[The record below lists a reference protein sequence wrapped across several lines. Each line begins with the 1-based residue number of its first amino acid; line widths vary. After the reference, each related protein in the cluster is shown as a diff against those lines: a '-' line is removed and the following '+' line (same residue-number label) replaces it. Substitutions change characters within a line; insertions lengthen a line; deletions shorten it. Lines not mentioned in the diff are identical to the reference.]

1 MQFVMSSTGRRWRST
16 RAPCEAAASSHARAG
31 RIGLVLH
38 DLPLGGTERI
48 ALRLAGQ
55 WADVGRGV
63 TLFVGSDRGPLR
75 PMVPDAVELIALTPE
90 IARGPG
96 SRAALARAVADAVS
110 AQPVD
115 VMFIPGNFHWPVAGA
130 LHGTRVVAQISA
142 PLRRC
147 DRGVIGQAAYNLNAR
162 WQLRRAD
169 ALVSLSDAM
178 TAEADAVFGSGR
190 TRRIALP
197 ALDDDVP
204 PPRPVPAGSRAI
216 VCVGRL
222 VPEKGF
228 VSAVEAFARLDDPEA
243 RLTILG
249 EGPERAAIA
258 ATAARLGVTDRVHLA
273 GYVPD
278 ARPWLDDARL
288 LLLTS
293 AFEGYGAV
301 IVEAL
306 AAGRQVVATDCS
318 PSVAE
323 LVVPGRGAVAPV
335 GDVPALAAALKR
347 TLAAPPPDPIE
358 LARLV
363 DGYRLGPAADAYLA
377 LFDEVCAR

>member
-1 MQFVMSSTGRRWRST
+1 MRST
-16 RAPCEAAASSHARAG
+16 PAPCGAAASSKGCAG

-48 ALRLAGQ
+48 ALRLAGR
-55 WADVGRGV
+55 WASVGRRV
-63 TLFVGSDRGPLR
+63 TLFVGSDKGPLR

-90 IARGPG
+90 IPRGPG
-96 SRAALARAVADAVS
+96 SRARLTKAVARAMS
-110 AQPVD
+110 ENPVD
-115 VMFIPGNFHWPVAGA
+115 VMFIPGNFHWAVAGA
-130 LHGTRVVAQISA
+130 PAGPRVVAQISA
-142 PLRRC
+142 PLRRR
-147 DRGVIGQAAYNLNAR
+147 DRGVIGQAAYNLHAR
-162 WQLRRAD
+162 WQLRHAD

-178 TAEADAVFGSGR
+178 TAEANAIFGRGR

-197 ALDDDVP
+197 ALDDDIP
-204 PPRPVPAGSRAI
+204 PPRPVPNGSRTI

-228 VSAVEAFARLDDPEA
+228 VSAVEAFARLGDPEA

-249 EGPERAAIA
+249 EGPEREAIA
-258 ATAARLGVTDRVHLA
+258 AAAAWLGVADRVQLA
-273 GYVPD
+273 GYVRD
-278 ARPWLDDARL
+278 ARPWLDEARL

-306 AAGRQVVATDCS
+306 AAGRQVVATACS

-323 LVVPGRGAVAPV
+323 LVVPGQGAVAPV
-335 GDVPALAAALKR
+335 GDVPGLAAALKR

-377 LFDEVCAR
+377 LFDDVCAR